1 MHSTAHTKFK
11 LYIYMYALNS
21 TVTRR
26 YAYIV
31 RTRSVPSIV
40 PGTTFVEKNN
50 KHSGAKKKVFYKE
63 KSPFNYFISIS
74 LDFII
79 C

>member
-50 KHSGAKKKVFYKE
+50 KHSGARKKSFLQRK
-63 KSPFNYFISIS
+63 IS
-74 LDFII
+74 F
-79 C
+79 